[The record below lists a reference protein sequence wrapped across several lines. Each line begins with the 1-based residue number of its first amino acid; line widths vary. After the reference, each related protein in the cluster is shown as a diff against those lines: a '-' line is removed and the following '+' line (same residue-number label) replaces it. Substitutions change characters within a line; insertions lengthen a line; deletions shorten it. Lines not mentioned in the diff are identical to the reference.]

1 MAAVAGIAAA
11 QQTAAPAGSA
21 AASTFTIFL
30 RAVPIGSEQVSL
42 ARTAAGWTITSDG
55 RLGPPLDI
63 ITRNL
68 EVRYDADWK
77 PLSLFIDASRR
88 GQVTTLRTT
97 ITGASASN
105 DISTGAANS
114 GQVHTIDEAAILLP
128 DLVFAP
134 YEALSARLHGA
145 QPGTKLPVYLAPQGP
160 ASITAG
166 TPIEEQI
173 QTVSRIIKARR
184 TPITLEIP
192 NGPPVAG
199 EIWGDESGR
208 LLRVS
213 VPSQSLEVV
222 REDIASVS
230 SRRVLVTRQGDEA
243 VRVQANGFSIAGTL
257 AKPGNADA
265 TPRPAVV
272 LVSGAGPT
280 DRDET
285 VAGVP
290 IFGQIAGT
298 LADAGFLVLR
308 YDKRGVGQSGGRP
321 EAATLDDYAEDLRA
335 AVTVSRRTEGRRSA
349 AHCRGWVRRWRA
361 RRAHRRLEGRP
372 HCRGR
377 ADRLDR
383 RARRRRQPR
392 AGDESAGAL
401 DAS

>member
-63 ITRNL
+63 ITRNV

-114 GQVHTIDEAAILLP
+114 GQIHTIDEAAILLP

-160 ASITAG
+160 ASITVG

-184 TPITLEIP
+184 TPITLEVP

-213 VPSQSLEVV
+213 VPAQSLEVV

-243 VRVQANGFSIAGTL
+243 VRVPANGFSIAGTL

-285 VAGVP
+285 VAGIP

-361 RRAHRRLEGRP
+361 
-372 HCRGR
+372 GR
-377 ADRLDR
+377 AASRP
-383 RARRRRQPR
+383 RRRTALPR
-392 AGDESAGAL
+392 PC
-401 DAS
+401 